1 MKKVFHILLL
11 PTILFLSC
19 SKESDSDEN
28 YHVSFTV
35 NGVAKTYTAH
45 TLAHLQDA
53 GGGNLELTILGA
65 ANSTSYDD
73 YLGIYINNS
82 PGGGAIQAGQY
93 NDNTPDRIVLTTYEN
108 GGSAY
113 EAGHTVAEQGV
124 IYNVPIAN
132 HFKVTITELTTN
144 GVARGTFS
152 GDYYKDGDVH
162 STKISIMNG
171 EFYVKFQ

>member
-1 MKKVFHILLL
+1 MKKILVILLL

-19 SKESDSDEN
+19 SKEADEN

-53 GGGNLELTILGA
+53 GGGNFELTILGA
-65 ANSTSYDD
+65 ANSTSYND
-73 YLGIYINNS
+73 YIGIYINNS
-82 PGGGAIQAGQY
+82 PGNGAIQAGQY
-93 NDNTPDRIVLTTYEN
+93 QDNSTSYTLLTTYEN
-108 GGSAY
+108 GGSES
-113 EAGHTVAEQGV
+113 EAGHTVAQQAV

-162 STKISIMNG
+162 GTKFSITNG
-171 EFYVKFQ
+171 DFYVKFQ

>member
-1 MKKVFHILLL
+1 MKKIFHILLL
-11 PTILFLSC
+11 PAILFLSC
-19 SKESDSDEN
+19 SKEVDEN

-45 TLAHLQDA
+45 TFAHLQA
-53 GGGNLELTILGA
+53 VGGGNSELTILGA
-65 ANSTSYDD
+65 GSSTSFGD

-82 PGGGAIQAGQY
+82 PGNGAIQAGQY
-93 NDNTPDRIVLTTYEN
+93 QDNSASYTVLTTYEN
-108 GGSAY
+108 AGSAY

-124 IYNVPIAN
+124 IYSIPIAN
-132 HFKVTITELTTN
+132 HFRATITELTAN

-162 STKISIMNG
+162 STKISITNG
-171 EFYVKFQ
+171 TFYVKFQ

>member
-1 MKKVFHILLL
+1 MKKVFHFLLL

-19 SKESDSDEN
+19 SKETDEN
-28 YHVSFTV
+28 YHVSFTA
-35 NGVAKTYTAH
+35 NGAAKTYTAH

-53 GGGNLELTILGA
+53 GGGNFELTILGA
-65 ANSTSYDD
+65 ASSTSYDD

-113 EAGHTVAEQGV
+113 EAGHTVADQAV

-132 HFKVTITELTTN
+132 HFKVTISELTTN

-162 STKISIMNG
+162 STKISITSG